1 MFKWRKILGLLILT
15 SIFSCKK
22 SITSNE
28 ESTYSLPERPNI
40 LWIVAEDLGPYI
52 PSFGDS
58 TVVTPNLSKL
68 TDEGVRYTNLYSPSG
83 VCAPSR
89 AAIATGMYPSS
100 IGANHMRTNQFM
112 EVTGLPAYEAAP
124 PPEVRMF
131 SELLRA
137 KGYYCTNNSKKDYQ
151 FKAPVTAWD
160 ESSNKAHWRNRKPE
174 QPFFSI
180 FNNKQ

>member
-58 TVVTPNLSKL
+58 NLRELSNPFLINSSYFCFSRNPSGRWHNASRGLSSLLSITPAL
-68 TDEGVRYTNLYSPSG
+68 TSVPPTHQSPSDGLALSG
-83 VCAPSR
+83 VP
-89 AAIATGMYPSS
+89 
-100 IGANHMRTNQFM
+100 
-112 EVTGLPAYEAAP
+112 
-124 PPEVRMF
+124 
-131 SELLRA
+131 
-137 KGYYCTNNSKKDYQ
+137 
-151 FKAPVTAWD
+151 
-160 ESSNKAHWRNRKPE
+160 
-174 QPFFSI
+174 
-180 FNNKQ
+180 